1 MAVDSVR
8 SGEPAGEAADRI
20 AQPDIGQRRQRR
32 IARARLWMAP
42 AGHFWRDR
50 IVEIDRNDL
59 KRLRGLIRDG
69 VSLERTWD
77 EVIRLACERYS
88 EAPKATYDAV
98 IYELRTHGLP
108 QLKKQNC
115 QQRFSDF
122 SAAQIKALMVSL
134 QARRNQYPKVTDDL
148 LAVLAE
154 IYKRMASHDR

>member
-1 MAVDSVR
+1 MKSFGLLASVT
-8 SGEPAGEAADRI
+8 
-20 AQPDIGQRRQRR
+20 
-32 IARARLWMAP
+32 
-42 AGHFWRDR
+42 
-50 IVEIDRNDL
+50 V
-59 KRLRGLIRDG
+59 KR
-69 VSLERTWD
+69 
-77 EVIRLACERYS
+77 
-88 EAPKATYDAV
+88 PKLPMT
-98 IYELRTHGLP
+98 RTHGLP

>member
-1 MAVDSVR
+1 MTTDWKKAAEDAWSAPGWREAVEHYHRDR
-8 SGEPAGEAADRI
+8 AGR
-20 AQPDIGQRRQRR
+20 P
-32 IARARLWMAP
+32 
-42 AGHFWRDR
+42 R